1 MSDLGNYVTEQ
12 FAELGVV
19 TDGSVAFSLG
29 HCQGDGVAIYGN
41 LDLEKLAEKD
51 ADVKQIVQQAEKIDT
66 LISVRITGEC
76 NRYHHWNSMT
86 VETEHD
92 RGFNFSS
99 RFNDITP
106 ENRLKLY
113 DRADKLASRL
123 RQVVDQI
130 LKDASKTVEP
140 LAYDWIDQEEE
151 CDRLIH
157 DG

>member
-1 MSDLGNYVTEQ
+1 MSDLENYVTEQ
-12 FAELGVV
+12 FAELGIV
-19 TDGSVAFSLG
+19 TDGSVQYSLG
-29 HCQGDGVAIYGN
+29 YCQGDGVAIYGN

-66 LISVRITGEC
+66 LIAVRITGRG

-86 VETEHD
+86 VEVEHD

-99 RFNDITP
+99 RFDRITL
-106 ENRLKLY
+106 ENRNKLY
-113 DRADKLASRL
+113 SRADKLASRL
-123 RQVVDQI
+123 RKVVDQI

-140 LAYDWIDQEEE
+140 LAYNWIDQEEE